1 MAAVLTQYMAMVLGL
16 NQRHHEGPVLFA
28 LTQLAYS
35 RRFLVFGSLN
45 QLLHSIPQAPFPV
58 GAWLPC
64 RFTIQPSAQRAGL
77 ATSWMTMDLPARTR
91 TETVGESNLFPV
103 IVQRP
108 AAHVRPCCR

>member
-1 MAAVLTQYMAMVLGL
+1 VPGTSR
-16 NQRHHEGPVLFA
+16 RHRKGPVLFT

-35 RRFLVFGSLN
+35 RRFLAFGSLN
-45 QLLHSIPQAPFPV
+45 QLLQSIHQAPYPV

-64 RFTIQPSAQRAGL
+64 RFTFQPSAQRTGL
-77 ATSWMTMDLPARTR
+77 VTSLMTMDLPARTR

-108 AAHVRPCCR
+108 AAHV